1 MTRLGDSVHSRLAL
15 VCAGGALLGGCD
27 RDAAQV
33 ADGRIVSD
41 QAVEA
46 VAAVGDVNGDGSPD
60 LALSC
65 PVCTTEGGVNAG
77 RVVVALGGQPGDVAV
92 DDALTIDGEAGAGDG
107 AGGGELGAW
116 GVTGVGDVD
125 GDGTD
130 DLAVAS
136 MNDVALFL
144 GPLSTSMLASGAAVA
159 WVPVIRETTQWLP
172 SVSAAGDTAGAG
184 VADVVISS
192 ADPAAVFVLDA
203 PLAQVP
209 DEAAEV
215 LIGGTEVAFDAEGVG
230 DLDGDGLDDLV
241 VGQADSAWVK
251 LAPFTL
257 TEVNKFSVGELAGY
271 TQPAR
276 VGDVSGDGL
285 ADVVLATSSGL
296 ALLVGPATDAT
307 YEVATL
313 TGAELS
319 SGLAVQPGP
328 LDAGADGYADVV
340 VQDWWYDT
348 TGKPPHPG
356 ALWLLPGPLSGAQP
370 LDAAG
375 SVIVSSGG
383 LGSYLGWSSA
393 SLGDFA
399 GDGVGRIA
407 VLGKSADDPGA
418 IGWLLGVDAW

>member
-41 QAVEA
+41 QVVEA

-172 SVSAAGDTAGAG
+172 SVSAAGDTAGAARAYLDAFSASQTG
-184 VADVVISS
+184 PLAGQSLVKLGQALGKLGQGPEACVTLAEVGKRFPGS
-192 ADPAAVFVLDA
+192 ADQTAAQA
-203 PLAQVP
+203 AMAAQGCP
-209 DEAAEV
+209 
-215 LIGGTEVAFDAEGVG
+215 
-230 DLDGDGLDDLV
+230 
-241 VGQADSAWVK
+241 
-251 LAPFTL
+251 
-257 TEVNKFSVGELAGY
+257 
-271 TQPAR
+271 
-276 VGDVSGDGL
+276 
-285 ADVVLATSSGL
+285 
-296 ALLVGPATDAT
+296 
-307 YEVATL
+307 
-313 TGAELS
+313 
-319 SGLAVQPGP
+319 
-328 LDAGADGYADVV
+328 
-340 VQDWWYDT
+340 
-348 TGKPPHPG
+348 
-356 ALWLLPGPLSGAQP
+356 
-370 LDAAG
+370 
-375 SVIVSSGG
+375 
-383 LGSYLGWSSA
+383 
-393 SLGDFA
+393 
-399 GDGVGRIA
+399 
-407 VLGKSADDPGA
+407 
-418 IGWLLGVDAW
+418 